1 MADPKISESIQ
12 GVYIIASMP
21 AKTIFEAAREGDVVA
36 LKSILATGPDLSKKN
51 EYGFTALHC
60 AAMGCNSF
68 SKETGTEILQLLLAA
83 GSPLEILGGGERTPL
98 YLLAEFTPYIE
109 HVQLLLAAGANP
121 DVRGHKGVHVV
132 INAMAEDVQ
141 QLLSEL
147 TGFPVPPPEP
157 PAPPAVKMNAAA
169 WKNAKAALD
178 VVFATLADAGL
189 IVLQNAGTTQ
199 SDGFSDCAEVFHDRT
214 DQDAVIGFCFYT
226 GQDLSRAK
234 RSSELPLAIWGA
246 PEGEAA
252 ATEKVGRLVVDAFTA
267 AGFEVHWNG
276 SAGMRPSVYLHRF
289 SA

>member
-1 MADPKISESIQ
+1 
-12 GVYIIASMP
+12 MP
-21 AKTIFEAAREGDVVA
+21 AQTIFEAAREGDVET
-36 LKSILATGPDLSKKN
+36 LKNILATGPDLAAKN
-51 EYGFTALHC
+51 DYGFTALHC

-68 SKETGTEILQLLLAA
+68 DKETGLQVLQLLLDA
-83 GSPLEILGGGERTPL
+83 GSPLESIGGGERTPL

-109 HVQLLLAAGANP
+109 HVQLLLDAGANP
-121 DVRGHKGVHVV
+121 DVRSEHGVHVV
-132 INAMAEDVQ
+132 INAMADEVQ
-141 QLLSEL
+141 QLLSER

-169 WKNAKAALD
+169 WKKAKAELD
-178 VVFATLADAGL
+178 VVFDQLAAAGL
-189 IVLQNAGTTQ
+189 IVLQHAGTTQ
-199 SDGFSDCAEVFHDRT
+199 SDGFSDCAEVFHSRT
-214 DQDAVIGFCFYT
+214 DQDAIIGFCFYT

-252 ATEKVGRLVVDAFTA
+252 ATEKTGKLVVDAFTA
-267 AGFEVHWNG
+267 AGFEVYWNG